1 MTAATSA
8 EASAQNVAARR
19 RQPFITDAYYES
31 MAEFLD
37 TITHRVYSRDLV
49 EHDRTL
55 APRPCL

>member
-8 EASAQNVAARR
+8 EATAQNVAARR
-19 RQPFITDAYYES
+19 RPPYITDAYYES

-37 TITHRVYSRDLV
+37 TITHMVYPRDLG
-49 EHDRTL
+49 EHARTL